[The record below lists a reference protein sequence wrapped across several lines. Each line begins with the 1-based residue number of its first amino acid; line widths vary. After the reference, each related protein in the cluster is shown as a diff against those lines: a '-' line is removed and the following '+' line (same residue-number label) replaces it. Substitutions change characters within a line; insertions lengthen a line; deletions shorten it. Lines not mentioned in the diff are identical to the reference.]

1 VISVEFAAPGGIVLR
16 GQRAGE
22 GDRWA
27 VLVHDEGRDLDGW
40 RPLTSWLTDR
50 GFSVLAF
57 DLPGHGASDDPWQ
70 PELATLAVAA
80 AVEFA
85 RSAGARSVHLV
96 GEGAGA
102 IAALAAAA
110 DPSTRVA
117 SVIAFSPRPDEH
129 VAEFAQIREARVPKL
144 ILVGSH
150 GRAAL
155 ADAEV
160 VFRGAIGP
168 CEFAKFPVEAQ
179 GTKLLDSQW
188 GLHARETV
196 LGHMVRHS

>member
-1 VISVEFAAPGGIVLR
+1 LIPVEFVGPGSIVLR

-27 VLVHDEGRDLDGW
+27 VLVHDEGRDLDRWLGLAGW
-40 RPLTSWLTDR
+40 LAER
-50 GFSVLAF
+50 GFSVLVF

-70 PELATLAVAA
+70 PALATSAVAA

-85 RSAGARSVHLV
+85 RSAGARNVHLV
-96 GEGAGA
+96 GEGVGA

-110 DPSTRVA
+110 DPSRRVA
-117 SVIAFSPRPDEH
+117 SIAAFSPRPDES
-129 VAEFAQIREARVPKL
+129 VTDLETVREARAPKL
-144 ILVGSH
+144 ILVGSL
-150 GRAAL
+150 GRKAL
-155 ADAEV
+155 QDAEA

-168 CEFAKFPVEAQ
+168 CEIAKFPVEAQ
-179 GTKLLDSQW
+179 GTDLLGTDW

-196 LGHMVRHS
+196 LGHAMRHP